1 MPNLG
6 RCESLAGSPPTPNP
20 APSFTPIPALVTHIW
35 AAAPASVPEPARKPV
50 PVDADGPARMIPK
63 RAIVVHNLKGVLA
76 RSRDL
81 DDEGKILRG
90 MQALCKSGI
99 LIGNATPL

>member
-1 MPNLG
+1 M
-6 RCESLAGSPPTPNP
+6 
-20 APSFTPIPALVTHIW
+20 
-35 AAAPASVPEPARKPV
+35 APASVPEPARKPV

-81 DDEGKILRG
+81 DDDGKFCEE
-90 MQALCKSGI
+90 CKRSSDP
-99 LIGNATPL
+99 ASS